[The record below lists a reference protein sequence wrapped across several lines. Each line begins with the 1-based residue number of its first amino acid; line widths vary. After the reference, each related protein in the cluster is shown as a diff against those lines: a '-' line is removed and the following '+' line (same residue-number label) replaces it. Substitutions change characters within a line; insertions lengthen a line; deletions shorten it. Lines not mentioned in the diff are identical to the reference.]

1 MFLGYQRTTDGN
13 IALVQV
19 VSVYGRC
26 FTAFASPQNENTE
39 PETVREQTPPKIS
52 YHRIRDRIASFS
64 LLAVRSVRDKQM
76 VSRFGYPR

>member
-1 MFLGYQRTTDGN
+1 MFFGYQRTTDGN

-39 PETVREQTPPKIS
+39 PETVREQTPPK
-52 YHRIRDRIASFS
+52 
-64 LLAVRSVRDKQM
+64 K
-76 VSRFGYPR
+76 

>member
-19 VSVYGRC
+19 VSVWAL

-64 LLAVRSVRDKQM
+64 SLAVRSARDKQM